1 MMPLLSEPCIYCF
14 YVKAWR
20 KVTVRER
27 KINKQ
32 LLSMATTSPQ
42 EIKTNYLL
50 LK

>member
-27 KINKQ
+27 KINSLTDLMLNVKRMS
-32 LLSMATTSPQ
+32 LL
-42 EIKTNYLL
+42 
-50 LK
+50 